1 MTSKPHTLTIPSDTE
16 IVMTREFDAPRELIF
31 KAYTDPEL
39 VPKWWGLRDNVTTVD
54 VMDVRPG
61 GTWRYV
67 ERSPDGQEY
76 GFHGEYREVAP
87 PDRLVYTFEFEGMPG
102 HVIEETVTLEE
113 KNGRT
118 ILTATNVFTS
128 KEDRDGMIASGMEGG
143 AAESHDR
150 LAELLAELQQ

>member
-118 ILTATNVFTS
+118 ILTATSVFTS

-143 AAESHDR
+143 AAESHNR